1 MQDGIEREVGAL
13 LAAGM
18 PSAPEVAKLREP
30 VAVELMKALYSR
42 AGGSQPALSRAH
54 LGAMLDLVRG
64 GRGGRGVD
72 LPRGLR
78 FRIVGTYME
87 VMAPATGSARPP
99 LDIKSCAGCDD
110 ANAAHPRP
118 GLHLHLGFR
127 PPALRIPPA
136 GRMGSPP
143 RQAILCRARLPRAAP

>member
-1 MQDGIEREVGAL
+1 
-13 LAAGM
+13 
-18 PSAPEVAKLREP
+18 
-30 VAVELMKALYSR
+30 MKALCSR
-42 AGGSQPALSRAH
+42 AGGSQPALSRAP

-87 VMAPATGSARPP
+87 VMAPATGSARPR

-110 ANAAHPRP
+110 ANAAHLRP
-118 GLHLHLGFR
+118 GLHVHLGFR
-127 PPALRIPPA
+127 RPGLRMRPA
-136 GRMGSPP
+136 GGIGS
-143 RQAILCRARLPRAAP
+143 RKLQAILVHARRAREERDSWTPGLPCELIGCV